1 MTKNHILRALILV
14 VVFSG
19 NLNAQ
24 SLDTYIN
31 SALKNSPLL
40 YDYNNQMLTGRLDSL
55 LALAAFKPQVNQ
67 VSQVMVVPTG
77 SGWGYDE
84 AITNGGNYSAVVN
97 VTQSLFNKR
106 HINGKLQSIDLLNQS
121 LKINVRITI
130 IDLKKSI
137 TAQYITAYTDF
148 TQYQFMQTVLARLG
162 DELKTVKVLVDK
174 GVYLMTDYMNL
185 QVLITAQKIAI
196 SQSFIQLKNDIAL
209 LNFICGVTDH
219 PEMNLI
225 KPEILIPND
234 LGYENSPL
242 FAQFRIDSLKNTNNK
257 QIIDFNYRPR
267 LSAFADAGF
276 NSIAPQNIPHN
287 FGGSFG
293 VNFSIPI
300 YDGKQRKL
308 QYDKIN
314 LAENTRIYYKHYYSS
329 QYKLQLEQLTNQL
342 KLTDK
347 LIGEISNQL
356 LEQERLIDLYR
367 IEIEKGLVRFLDYLT
382 VLNNYT
388 ASKNT
393 FLVTEMNRLQ
403 IINQLNYLK

>member
-1 MTKNHILRALILV
+1 MIKNILSAIILV
-14 VVFSG
+14 AFVFG
-19 NLNAQ
+19 KIQAQ
-24 SLDTYIN
+24 SLDIYIN

-40 YDYNNQMLTGRLDSL
+40 YDYNNQMLAGRLDSL
-55 LALAAFKPQVNQ
+55 LILAAFKPQVNQ
-67 VSQVMVVPTG
+67 VSQVLYPPAV

-84 AITNGGNYSAVVN
+84 SITNGGNYSAVVN
-97 VTQSLFNKR
+97 VTQSLFNKK
-106 HINGKLQSIDLLNQS
+106 HINGQLQSIDLLNQT
-121 LKINVRITI
+121 LKINARITV

-137 TAQYITAYTDF
+137 TAQYLTAYTDF
-148 TQYQFMQTVLARLG
+148 MQYQFNQSVLARLT
-162 DELKTVKVLVDK
+162 DEQRTVKVLVDK
-174 GVYLMTDYMNL
+174 GVYLMTDYLNL
-185 QVLITAQKIAI
+185 QVLTTAQKIAI
-196 SQSFIQLKNDIAL
+196 SQSFIQLKNDLAV
-209 LNFICGVTDH
+209 LNFICGVTDQQ
-219 PEMNLI
+219 EINLI
-225 KPEILIPND
+225 KPEIIVQND
-234 LGYENSPL
+234 PGYESSPM

-257 QIIDFNYRPR
+257 QIIDLNYRPR

-276 NSIAPQNIPHN
+276 NSIAPENIPHN

-314 LAENTRIYYKHYYSS
+314 LAENTRIYYKKYYSS
-329 QYKLQLEQLTNQL
+329 QYKLQFEQLTNQL
-342 KLTDK
+342 KLTEN

-356 LEQERLIDLYR
+356 SEQEKLIDLYQ
-367 IEIEKGLVRFLDYLT
+367 IELEKGLVRFLDYLT

-388 ASKNT
+388 ATKNT

>member
-1 MTKNHILRALILV
+1 MIKNILSTLILAV
-14 VVFSG
+14 LIFG
-19 NLNAQ
+19 NVQAQ
-24 SLDTYIN
+24 SLDIYIA

-40 YDYNNQMLTGRLDSL
+40 YDYNNQMLAGRLDSL
-55 LALAAFKPQVNQ
+55 LIIAAFKPQINQ
-67 VSQVMVVPTG
+67 VSQVLYPPSG

-84 AITNGGNYSAVVN
+84 SITNGGNYSAVVN
-97 VTQSLFNKR
+97 VTQSLFNKK
-106 HINGKLQSIDLLNQS
+106 HINGQLQSIDLLNQT
-121 LKINVRITI
+121 LKINARITV

-137 TAQYITAYTDF
+137 TAQYLTAYTDF
-148 TQYQFMQTVLARLG
+148 MQHQFNQSVLTRLT
-162 DELKTVKVLVDK
+162 DEQKTVKVLVDK
-174 GVYLMTDYMNL
+174 GVYLMTDYLNL
-185 QVLITAQKIAI
+185 QVLTTSQKIAI
-196 SQSFIQLKNDIAL
+196 SQSFIQLKNDVAV
-209 LNFICGVTDH
+209 LNFICGVTDQQ
-219 PEMNLI
+219 EINLI
-225 KPEILIPND
+225 KPEITVHND
-234 LGYENSPL
+234 LSYESSPL

-257 QIIDFNYRPR
+257 QIIDLNYRPR

-276 NSIAPQNIPHN
+276 NSIAPENIPHN

-314 LAENTRIYYKHYYSS
+314 LAENTRIYYKKYYSS
-329 QYKLQLEQLTNQL
+329 QYKLQFEQLTNQL
-342 KLTDK
+342 KLTEN

-356 LEQERLIDLYR
+356 SEQEKLIDLYQ
-367 IEIEKGLVRFLDYLT
+367 IELEKGLVRFLDYLT

-388 ASKNT
+388 ATKNT